1 MLVTPLISQS
11 LISIKR
17 PLVTFGVRMV
27 QKFTKLYIFFGAK
40 DDEATVEWQDRR
52 YRLAELMRYLVD
64 GFLVLF
70 TILGLVFVA
79 LWLCFLGGRPF
90 SKP

>member
-1 MLVTPLISQS
+1 MLPQS
-11 LISIKR
+11 MILIKR

-27 QKFTKLYIFFGAK
+27 RKFTKLSTVFDVN
-40 DDEATVEWQDRR
+40 DDEAAVEWLGKR
-52 YRLAELMRYLVD
+52 YRLAELMRNLVD

-70 TILGLVFVA
+70 TIIGLFFVA
-79 LWLCFLGGRPF
+79 WWLCWLAGRAF